1 MRVFDYVRGET
12 VDVVGVSGG
21 TPDLRSQ
28 TRKVLKLGLTVKPPQ
43 VAGLSISADYFRTR
57 INDPIAAFPTPTA
70 AIEAAFPDRFTRGPD
85 GELTRI
91 DSRPINFARQESDQ
105 LRWGLNFSRQ
115 IGRTPPGRDGLRSR
129 PGGERPPGAELLQ
142 GASPP
147 PDRAPPSEAQPLPPV
162 AGEANRANAGQ
173 GEGPR
178 PGGFGG
184 GQAFNATRVQLSIY
198 QTIHLR
204 DRIAI
209 NDGAPALDLLDGDA
223 IGSNGG
229 QPRNEVEVQAGITK
243 SGIGAR
249 LTANWRSATTVRGG
263 GAGAPTT
270 LRFSDLAT
278 ANLRLFANLGAQR
291 DLVAALPLLR
301 GTRVTVSCT
310 NLLDSHMRVRDGSGA
325 TPIRYQ
331 ADYLDP
337 LGRSIQ
343 MSLRKL
349 FF

>member
-1 MRVFDYVRGET
+1 M
-12 VDVVGVSGG
+12 
-21 TPDLRSQ
+21 
-28 TRKVLKLGLTVKPPQ
+28 
-43 VAGLSISADYFRTR
+43 
-57 INDPIAAFPTPTA
+57 
-70 AIEAAFPDRFTRGPD
+70 
-85 GELTRI
+85 
-91 DSRPINFARQESDQ
+91 
-105 LRWGLNFSRQ
+105 
-115 IGRTPPGRDGLRSR
+115 
-129 PGGERPPGAELLQ
+129 
-142 GASPP
+142 
-147 PDRAPPSEAQPLPPV
+147 
-162 AGEANRANAGQ
+162 
-173 GEGPR
+173 
-178 PGGFGG
+178 
-184 GQAFNATRVQLSIY
+184 RVQLSIY
-198 QTIHLR
+198 QTLHLR
-204 DRIAI
+204 ERIAL
-209 NDGAPALDLLDGDA
+209 NGVAPALDLLDGDA

-229 QPRNEVEVQAGITK
+229 QPRDEVEVQAGITK

-249 LTANWRSATTVRGG
+249 LTANWRSATIVRGG

-270 LRFSDLAT
+270 LHFSDLAT